1 MSSSYFKNFPKI
13 KYFNVLSTNISL
25 RTAFIERL
33 KLNASV
39 FYPYIIEENE
49 TADGLATDY
58 YGSPEYDWLIYLANN
73 IIDPHTQWPKTYL
86 QFESYIVKKYGSLE
100 EAKSQILFYRKNPD
114 VSYINYDG
122 SGFTNVPTSA
132 GEKVS
137 NNDDI
142 RITSQTYSLIQ
153 DQINYYPVYAYDY
166 EEELNEQKRNIFL
179 IDNQFKVSASK
190 ELEDLL
196 GT

>member
-86 QFESYIVKKYGSLE
+86 QFESYIVKKYGS
-100 EAKSQILFYRKNPD
+100 KPIKPK
-114 VSYINYDG
+114 G
-122 SGFTNVPTSA
+122 SGGKLNGINKT
-132 GEKVS
+132 
-137 NNDDI
+137 
-142 RITSQTYSLIQ
+142 ITLIQ
-153 DQINYYPVYAYDY
+153 KRKFKAALLKLKKAIN
-166 EEELNEQKRNIFL
+166 KRI
-179 IDNQFKVSASK
+179 I
-190 ELEDLL
+190 
-196 GT
+196 